1 MGFVVAA
8 TSVFRASRLEGDLRV
23 DLSSNFLQRV
33 QRFLFWRQLCCRSGG
48 VWQSHLMDGVCGSG
62 VINDGGC
69 RIVSHTQRDGER
81 DVVVL
86 VLRDAGVR
94 DGSCCFRHEDMTV
107 RMVLARAPLYTDQ
120 RTCSTQSF
128 CWIYQVYQ
136 LDQDHARS
144 ASQVTDFQTRV
155 SVL

>member
-1 MGFVVAA
+1 MGFVVAG
-8 TSVFRASRLEGDLRV
+8 TSVIRASGLEGDLRV

-33 QRFLFWRQLCCRSGG
+33 QRFPFWRQLCCRSGR

-69 RIVSHTQRDGER
+69 QIVSHTQRDGER

-94 DGSCCFRHEDMTV
+94 DDSCCFSPRRHDSTDGV
-107 RMVLARAPLYTDQ
+107 GTRTIVHIPTYLFYPKFLLDFSGLPARP
-120 RTCSTQSF
+120 
-128 CWIYQVYQ
+128 
-136 LDQDHARS
+136 RS
-144 ASQVTDFQTRV
+144 
-155 SVL
+155 